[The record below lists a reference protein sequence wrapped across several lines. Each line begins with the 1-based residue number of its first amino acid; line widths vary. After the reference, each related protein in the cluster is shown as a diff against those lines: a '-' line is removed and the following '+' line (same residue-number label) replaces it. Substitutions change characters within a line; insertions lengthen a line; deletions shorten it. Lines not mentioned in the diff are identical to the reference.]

1 MVNIVLF
8 ILLFVIYNEL
18 GRQMIVSD
26 VGKEGQENI
35 NRGKVII
42 VGAGGLGCPVALY
55 LATSGIGFLR
65 IVDSDIVEISNL
77 HRQVLHSELSVGI
90 PKVES
95 VKSQLLQRN
104 SSIQVDS
111 RNCRVDTSNVF
122 ELIEDCDVIVD
133 CSDNSQTRY
142 LLNDAALLM
151 NKVIT
156 FF

>member
-18 GRQMIVSD
+18 GRQMIVPD

-42 VGAGGLGCPVALY
+42 IGAGGLGCPVALY

-77 HRQVLHSELSVGI
+77 QT
-90 PKVES
+90 
-95 VKSQLLQRN
+95 
-104 SSIQVDS
+104 S
-111 RNCRVDTSNVF
+111 R
-122 ELIEDCDVIVD
+122 L
-133 CSDNSQTRY
+133 
-142 LLNDAALLM
+142 
-151 NKVIT
+151 
-156 FF
+156 